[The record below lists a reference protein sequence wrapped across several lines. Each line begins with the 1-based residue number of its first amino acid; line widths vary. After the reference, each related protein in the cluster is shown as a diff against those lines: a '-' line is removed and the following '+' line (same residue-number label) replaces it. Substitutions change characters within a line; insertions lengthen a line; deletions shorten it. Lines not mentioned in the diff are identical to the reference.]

1 MGDDEERGWGGVTA
15 SLSALDAGFVF
26 AVTGAALSPWP
37 WLALIVGAAWMVALF
52 IEGERRKPP
61 VVEEPS

>member
-37 WLALIVGAAWMVALF
+37 WLALIVGAAWMVALVV
-52 IEGERRKPP
+52 IHERRTPEA
-61 VVEEPS
+61 VAE

>member
-1 MGDDEERGWGGVTA
+1 MTA

-37 WLALIVGAAWMVALF
+37 WLALIVGAAWMVALVV
-52 IEGERRKPP
+52 IHERRT
-61 VVEEPS
+61 EPSDAS

>member
-37 WLALIVGAAWMVALF
+37 WLALIVGAAWMVALVV
-52 IEGERRKPP
+52 IHERRAPE
-61 VVEEPS
+61 VTAE